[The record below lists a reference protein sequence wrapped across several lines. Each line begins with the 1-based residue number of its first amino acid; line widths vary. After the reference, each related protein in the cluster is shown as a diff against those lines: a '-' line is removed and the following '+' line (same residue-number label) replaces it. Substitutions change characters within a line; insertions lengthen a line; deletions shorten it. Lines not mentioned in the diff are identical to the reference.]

1 MHHQPQET
9 IMFRP
14 ILCVALALASFGCV
28 AHDDANA
35 QATSAATAD
44 KIADAMRAAPPA
56 IAQHATIMDRPAT
69 PGGEPALLRAGSNG
83 WTCTPSSDAAR
94 KAGRPNPSCVDEHAR
109 AWFAA
114 RSARQ
119 LPGLRTVGLNY
130 RLMGDDGASNID
142 PFASGPSADN
152 EWVVTGPH
160 IIIFVPDVADLDGF
174 PSDPASGG
182 PYVMWRGTPYAH
194 IMMPVAAPLAAQEP
208 K

>member
-1 MHHQPQET
+1 ML
-9 IMFRP
+9 RP
-14 ILCVALALASFGCV
+14 MLSSALALASFAVLTGCV
-28 AHDDANA
+28 AEADANA
-35 QATSAATAD
+35 QATSAAVAD

-56 IAQHATIMDRPAT
+56 VAQHATIMDRPAA
-69 PGGEPALLRAGSNG
+69 PGGEPGLLRTGSNG
-83 WTCTPSSDAAR
+83 WTCTPSSEAAR

-119 LPGLRTVGLNY
+119 LPGLKTVGLNY

-142 PFASGPSADN
+142 PFASGPTEDN

-160 IIIFVPDVADLDGF
+160 IIIFVPDVADLNGF

-194 IMMPVAAPLAAQEP
+194 IMMPVAAPLPAQEP
-208 K
+208 R